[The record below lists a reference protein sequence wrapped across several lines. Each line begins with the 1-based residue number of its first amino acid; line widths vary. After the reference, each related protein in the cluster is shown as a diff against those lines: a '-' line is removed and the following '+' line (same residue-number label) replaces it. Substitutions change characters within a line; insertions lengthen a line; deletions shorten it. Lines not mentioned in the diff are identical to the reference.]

1 MKWRKFETKTLYAN
15 KLGPNRQKAIRET
28 QNMKT
33 NLYVIIYERLKA
45 ALKCVNIVFCIVKKL
60 ENNNSGID
68 AKREKK
74 NG

>member
-1 MKWRKFETKTLYAN
+1 MQINWVQ
-15 KLGPNRQKAIRET
+15 NRQKAIRET

-45 ALKCVNIVFCIVKKL
+45 ALKCVNVVFCVVKKL
-60 ENNNSGID
+60 ENNNSSID

-74 NG
+74 MGRLFR